1 MATYPLFLP
10 CSTPTPAFPST
21 SSYQILLNLVRV
33 RPLSSSEGPL
43 PAPFGASNLFSQEA
57 LAIDSTPS
65 LHVHPLKSDPL
76 VIWV

>member
-21 SSYQILLNLVRV
+21 SSYQILLNLV